1 MTFHDQNKFP
11 VIAHDFHNFFDPVD
25 SLFMNYEAI
34 IKVNKYKS
42 WTEKRQIICNF
53 VGLLSRI
60 FDS

>member
-1 MTFHDQNKFP
+1 M
-11 VIAHDFHNFFDPVD
+11 IAHDFHNFFDPVD

-42 WTEKRQIICNF
+42 WTEKRQIIFNF